1 MTSDSIQTLLKQ
13 RRELRDCLQELRK
26 EVAGMHQN
34 TEKMIGTALGENQ
47 TVPVVEAKKA
57 TSSPQDALPDPA
69 TALKLI
75 QKLTQAQKGAQ
86 GDDTLVAEVK
96 APQKTARA
104 EPVVNA
110 SKLGLENAMA
120 NEADTPAATTTA
132 MATATENLIRS
143 PKPDD
148 KPLPIDAD
156 LLVKSKTSDSLKG
169 LVTEKKEDEEAP
181 EIDSLLNHAIL
192 LADFFLHHPSSAG
205 NEQLNKLDAAISQ
218 IQRLPTTDKSDA
230 AITALKNAY
239 RNVVSATYAKS
250 EVTGKSISDSSSAI
264 TLLWVLP
271 MLVSSLVLVILPCL
285 LLMRS
290 IVQRMFVDDFSS
302 ELMLSMGGAVSFVWG
317 ASGALACLAFII
329 AREAKN
335 KRYTRGANKGVAIR
349 AIVGALLG
357 LGVFLIFSLTGLLG
371 GLERDI
377 AVGLL
382 AFLLGATSSGAVG
395 YFEKRAEDTRTP
407 KITP

>member
-34 TEKMIGTALGENQ
+34 TEKMIGDALGENQ
-47 TVPVVEAKKA
+47 TVPAVKTAA
-57 TSSPQDALPDPA
+57 PQDALPDPA

-75 QKLTQAQKGAQ
+75 QKLTQAQKSAQ
-86 GDDTLVAEVK
+86 GEDTLVAEVK
-96 APQKTARA
+96 APQKTTPT
-104 EPVVNA
+104 ESVVTA
-110 SKLGLENAMA
+110 PKLGLENAIVT
-120 NEADTPAATTTA
+120 EPGTPAAPT
-132 MATATENLIRS
+132 TATENPIRPS
-143 PKPDD
+143 KADV
-148 KPLPIDAD
+148 KALPIDAD
-156 LLVKSKTSDSLKG
+156 LHVKSKTSDSLKG
-169 LVTEKKEDEEAP
+169 PVAEKKEDEEAL

-218 IQRLPTTDKSDA
+218 IQRLPATDKSDA

-271 MLVSSLVLVILPCL
+271 MIVSSLVLVILPCL

-290 IVQRMFVDDFSS
+290 LVQRMFVDEFSS

-317 ASGALACLAFII
+317 ATGALACLAFVI

-357 LGVFLIFSLTGLLG
+357 LGVFLIFSLTDLLG

-382 AFLLGATSSGAVG
+382 SFLFGAASSGAVG
-395 YFEKRAEDTRTP
+395 YFEKNSRGHQNS
-407 KITP
+407 

>member
-1 MTSDSIQTLLKQ
+1 VTSDSIQTLLKQ
-13 RRELRDCLQELRK
+13 RRELRDCLQELRN

-34 TEKMIGTALGENQ
+34 TEKMIGNALGENQ
-47 TVPVVEAKKA
+47 TVPVVEGKKA
-57 TSSPQDALPDPA
+57 TAAPQDALPDPA

-75 QKLTQAQKGAQ
+75 QKLTQAQKSVQ

-96 APQKTARA
+96 APQKTVPT
-104 EPVVNA
+104 EPVVDA
-110 SKLGLENAMA
+110 RKLGFENAKLT
-120 NEADTPAATTTA
+120 ESETSAATA
-132 MATATENLIRS
+132 SVTENLIG
-143 PKPDD
+143 PAKVDAKPS
-148 KPLPIDAD
+148 PIDAD
-156 LLVKSKTSDSLKG
+156 LHVKSRTPENLKSP
-169 LVTEKKEDEEAP
+169 VVERKEDEEAP
-181 EIDSLLNHAIL
+181 EIDNLLNHAIL
-192 LADFFLHHPSSAG
+192 IADFFLHHPSSAG

-218 IQRLPTTDKSDA
+218 IKRLPATDKSDA

-271 MLVSSLVLVILPCL
+271 MIISSLVLVILPCL

-290 IVQRMFVDDFSS
+290 LVQRMFVDEFSS

-317 ASGALACLAFII
+317 ATGALAFLAFVI

-335 KRYTRGANKGVAIR
+335 KRYIRGANRGVAIR

-357 LGVFLIFSLTGLLG
+357 LGVFLIFSLTGLFG
-371 GLERDI
+371 GLERDV

-395 YFEKRAEDTRTP
+395 YFEKRAEGARTA